1 MGHHF
6 ATADNSMRAPVV
18 QRSNSHHGAGMD
30 SSPHVP
36 AGYTPGPSPNQAM
49 LRSQVSTPSF
59 STAQRDQFL
68 AQSAPSSQFSTG
80 TFDTGQF
87 RKPSSTDPR
96 DYDWYYG
103 KLSKETAVSL
113 LQGKPIGTFLVRAS
127 SREGCYAASV
137 VFNDGGVRHILIQP
151 GRDGRYLVD
160 ALDNKHYNFKSIP
173 AVIKSYSNI
182 LKVPCARVDTGN
194 QYGVAP
200 PY

>member
-87 RKPSSTDPR
+87 VR
-96 DYDWYYG
+96 
-103 KLSKETAVSL
+103 
-113 LQGKPIGTFLVRAS
+113 IFLCFWKFFQKKKNRIIII
-127 SREGCYAASV
+127 
-137 VFNDGGVRHILIQP
+137 F
-151 GRDGRYLVD
+151 
-160 ALDNKHYNFKSIP
+160 
-173 AVIKSYSNI
+173 
-182 LKVPCARVDTGN
+182 
-194 QYGVAP
+194 
-200 PY
+200 